1 MTFTGKTKNL
11 GIIGYPIEHSLS
23 PAIQGAAIET
33 AGIDYSYIAMPVSPE
48 KLSLAVTGLASLG
61 FSGFNVTIPHKVA
74 IMDYLD
80 EIDESARMIGA
91 VNTVAV
97 RDGKLYGYNTD
108 CTGFMAPLHKQGVS
122 MKGKR
127 AVLLG
132 AGGAARAIIWGLIM
146 DGVQKIEIGVRNP
159 EKVEPLVAAFRKHV
173 TIEVK
178 NWEDAAFER
187 NLELA
192 DLIVN
197 TTPLGMSPHI
207 DEMPRINW
215 DYVNKE
221 TFIYDII
228 YVPQMTKFLQMAQ
241 QNGNPV
247 LNGEG
252 MLVEQGAA
260 AFKIW
265 TGCEADVEVMTKALR
280 AYLRNL

>member
-33 AGIDYSYIAMPVSPE
+33 AGIDYSYIAMPVAPE
-48 KLSLAVTGLASLG
+48 KLSLAVNGLASLG

-74 IMDYLD
+74 IMEYLD

-108 CTGFMAPLHKQGVS
+108 CIGFMAPLHKQGVS

-127 AVLLG
+127 AALLG

-159 EKVEPLVAAFRKHV
+159 EKVEPLAAAFRKHV

-178 NWEDAAFER
+178 TWEDAAFER

-192 DLIVN
+192 DLIDGRGGVGRQRVGHRLDRDRGVAAHLDLADADLARD
-197 TTPLGMSPHI
+197 PAVDGAPGADVGVILHGHDGRKIGPSVGKR
-207 DEMPRINW
+207 EAAPRC
-215 DYVNKE
+215 D
-221 TFIYDII
+221 
-228 YVPQMTKFLQMAQ
+228 
-241 QNGNPV
+241 
-247 LNGEG
+247 
-252 MLVEQGAA
+252 GAA
-260 AFKIW
+260 RPRM
-265 TGCEADVEVMTKALR
+265 GSG
-280 AYLRNL
+280 